1 MLKLFIPLVI
11 ATVAWCADAPKP
23 AIRPAKTVVLFNG
36 KNLDGWYTWLR
47 ENKYADPNHVFSVK
61 DGMLRISG
69 EEWGGV
75 ATKQSYRDYHL
86 VVEWRWGGP
95 NHGERK
101 ERARDSGILVH
112 GIGEDGA
119 AGGIWLESIE
129 SQVIEGGSGDF
140 ILVAGK
146 GKPAMTAEVR
156 TDASGETFWKKG
168 GELRTRD
175 SGRFNWYGRDPEW
188 KDQLGF
194 RGKQDV
200 EKPVGEWN
208 RQEVI
213 ADGDTLTNILN
224 GVVVNH
230 GTKCSLREGKIQ
242 LQSEA
247 AEIWIRKV
255 ELRPLG
261 R

>member
-1 MLKLFIPLVI
+1 
-11 ATVAWCADAPKP
+11 
-23 AIRPAKTVVLFNG
+23 
-36 KNLDGWYTWLR
+36 
-47 ENKYADPNHVFSVK
+47 
-61 DGMLRISG
+61 
-69 EEWGGV
+69 
-75 ATKQSYRDYHL
+75 
-86 VVEWRWGGP
+86 VEWRWGGP
-95 NHGERK
+95 NWGERK
-101 ERARDSGILVH
+101 EHARDSGILIH

-119 AGGIWLESIE
+119 ASGVWLESIE
-129 SQVIEGGSGDF
+129 SQVIEGGTGDF

-146 GKPAMTAEVR
+146 GKPTMTAEVR

-168 GELRTRD
+168 GEPRTRD

-188 KDQLGF
+188 KDELGF

-208 RQEVI
+208 RQKVI

-230 GTKCSLREGKIQ
+230 GTKCSPSEGKIQ
-242 LQSEA
+242 LQSEG

-255 ELRPLG
+255 ELRPLQ